1 MKYWLS
7 IMAMILLVACAAH
20 PKKADHTNNSA
31 AMENSQKMDKFPEKS
46 SGQLIKS
53 PHGYVINGPN
63 GRFGGFL
70 GDCSSD
76 ENFQHYWMCQDENA
90 GNGGFK

>member
-1 MKYWLS
+1 MV
-7 IMAMILLVACAAH
+7 MILLVACAAH
-20 PKKADHTNNSA
+20 PKKTALTGNSA
-31 AMENSQKMDKFPEKS
+31 AMGNSKKMDELPEKS

-53 PHGYVINGPN
+53 PHGYVIDGPRA
-63 GRFGGFL
+63 RFGGFL
-70 GDCSSD
+70 GDCSSE

>member
-1 MKYWLS
+1 MV
-7 IMAMILLVACAAH
+7 MILLVACAAN
-20 PKKADHTNNSA
+20 PNKTDLTSNSA
-31 AMENSQKMDKFPEKS
+31 AIENTQKMDKVPEQS
-46 SGQLIKS
+46 SAQLIKS

-70 GDCSSD
+70 GDCSTD
-76 ENFQHYWMCQDENA
+76 ENFQYYWMCQEENA

>member
-1 MKYWLS
+1 MKYWLTL
-7 IMAMILLVACAAH
+7 MVMILLVGCAAH
-20 PKKADHTNNSA
+20 PDKAALTGNSA
-31 AMENSQKMDKFPEKS
+31 AMENSKKMDKYPDKS

-53 PHGYVINGPN
+53 PHGYVIDGPK

>member
-1 MKYWLS
+1 MV
-7 IMAMILLVACAAH
+7 MILLVACAAQ
-20 PKKADHTNNSA
+20 PDKTALTSNSA
-31 AMENSQKMDKFPEKS
+31 AIENTQNMDKIPEKS

-53 PHGYVINGPN
+53 PHGYVIDGPN

-90 GNGGFK
+90 GNGGFN

>member
-1 MKYWLS
+1 MKYWLT
-7 IMAMILLVACAAH
+7 IMVMIILVACAAH
-20 PKKADHTNNSA
+20 PKKTALTSNSA
-31 AMENSQKMDKFPEKS
+31 APGNSKKMDKSPEKS

-53 PHGYVINGPN
+53 PHGYVVNGPT

-76 ENFQHYWMCQDENA
+76 ENFQHYWMCLDENA

>member
-1 MKYWLS
+1 MKYWLT
-7 IMAMILLVACAAH
+7 IMVMILLVACTAQPNKTAL
-20 PKKADHTNNSA
+20 TGNSTA
-31 AMENSQKMDKFPEKS
+31 IGDSQKMDKFPEKS

-53 PHGYVINGPN
+53 PHGYVIDGPSA
-63 GRFGGFL
+63 RFGGFL
-70 GDCSSD
+70 GNCSSD

>member
-1 MKYWLS
+1 MV
-7 IMAMILLVACAAH
+7 MILLVACAAQ
-20 PKKADHTNNSA
+20 PDKTALTSNSA
-31 AMENSQKMDKFPEKS
+31 AIENTQNMDKIPEKS
-46 SGQLIKS
+46 SVPLIKS

-70 GDCSSD
+70 GDCSTD
-76 ENFQHYWMCQDENA
+76 ENFQYYWMCQEENA

>member
-1 MKYWLS
+1 MKYWLTL
-7 IMAMILLVACAAH
+7 MVMILLVACAAQ
-20 PKKADHTNNSA
+20 PNKTDLTINSA
-31 AMENSQKMDKFPEKS
+31 AIGNTQKMDKFPEKP

-53 PHGYVINGPN
+53 PHGYVIDGPN

-70 GDCSSD
+70 GDCSSE